1 MKKFLAFIL
10 LLSALL
16 LTYLYREKIVL
27 FIFEKLS
34 NINNEIT
41 ININKDYYRDYNL
54 SYVKLTDNYNV
65 RSTKDLLNLYYTA
78 INAGMDEFKFYCS
91 TEYET
96 CIDDIVYLSEEQTIL
111 SNINNFVHPYNRF
124 TSLKT
129 TYDTLRQVTITLEK
143 TYTKDKQNKIND
155 VVDKIIKEEIKE
167 EKDPEK
173 IIRIVHDYI
182 INNTK
187 YDKERADKNI
197 IKYESHTAYGVLIEH
212 YGLCGG
218 YADAVALFLDKYEIP
233 NFKVVSENH
242 IWNAV
247 FLKDNWY
254 HLDLTWDDPVLTSG
268 DDTLEYTFFLITTDE
283 LEDLETNQHIFNK
296 KVFTELDY

>member
-1 MKKFLAFIL
+1 MKKILVFIL
-10 LLSALL
+10 LIGSLL
-16 LTYLYREKIVL
+16 LTYLFRENIVL
-27 FIFEKLS
+27 FIFEKVN

-41 ININKDYYRDYNL
+41 IDINEDYYRDYNL
-54 SYVKLTDNYNV
+54 SYIKLTDNYNI
-65 RSTKDLLNLYYTA
+65 RSTTDLLNLYYTV

-91 TEYET
+91 KEYET
-96 CIDDIVYLSEEQTIL
+96 CIDDIVYLSEEQTTL

-129 TYDTLRQVTITLEK
+129 TYDTLRQITITLEK
-143 TYTKDKQNKIND
+143 TYTKDKQNKINEE
-155 VVDKIIKEEIKE
+155 VEKIIKEQIKD
-167 EKDPEK
+167 EKDPK
-173 IIRIVHDYI
+173 KMIRIVHDYI

-218 YADAVALFLDKYEIP
+218 YADAMALFLDKYEIP

-247 FLKDNWY
+247 YLEDNWY

-268 DDTLEYTFFLITTDE
+268 DDTLEYTFFLITTSE
-283 LEDLETNQHIFNK
+283 LEELETNQHIFNK